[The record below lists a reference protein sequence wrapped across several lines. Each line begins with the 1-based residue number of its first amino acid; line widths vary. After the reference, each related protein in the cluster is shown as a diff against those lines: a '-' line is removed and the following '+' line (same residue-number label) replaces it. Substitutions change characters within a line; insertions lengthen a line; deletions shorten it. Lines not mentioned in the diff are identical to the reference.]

1 MTGLLYVVVGCI
13 VFRHADFYNY
23 LLIWATFGLVVVVS
37 STAAVQKATG
47 TNWFTQLKPLGPA
60 VLPSLG
66 MSGLIFGLT
75 MLNLNVSPWL
85 MLTLKVALGGLTYVT
100 ILFVLERPLLM
111 QVLTGQSKPSTNAS
125 G

>member
-1 MTGLLYVVVGCI
+1 
-13 VFRHADFYNY
+13 
-23 LLIWATFGLVVVVS
+23 
-37 STAAVQKATG
+37 
-47 TNWFTQLKPLGPA
+47 
-60 VLPSLG
+60 LG